1 MYVIGNKDLLKFLNY
16 MDIHFIIR
24 GHTDDY
30 SNAMLLVNV
39 ENNETKK
46 NNPYF
51 YINNMSS
58 IKYYQENEN
67 ELNNVFNYKI
77 KKNSSKS
84 DNEIVSINPKKFNK
98 NEISIGNLKL
108 LPVLTISNNS
118 DNSRMQYSDSFLIIT
133 NNSTNENNNLVP
145 NSNRNSILS
154 TNNENWIYSNYKEN
168 NLNEM

>member
-16 MDIHFIIR
+16 MDINFIIR

-39 ENNETKK
+39 ENNEIKK

-51 YINNMSS
+51 YINSMSS
-58 IKYYQENEN
+58 IKYYQENVN
-67 ELNNVFNYKI
+67 ELNNIFDYKI
-77 KKNSSKS
+77 KRNSSKS
-84 DNEIVSINPKKFNK
+84 ENEIVSINPKKFNK
-98 NEISIGNLKL
+98 NEISIGSLKL

-133 NNSTNENNNLVP
+133 NNSTNENNNLIP

-154 TNNENWIYSNYKEN
+154 SNNENWTYN
-168 NLNEM
+168 NAKNWNEQ